1 MGTLGRTWE
10 LVKESFA
17 VLLADK
23 EILLFPVLSSIA
35 AILVSV
41 TFLVPLHQI
50 GAFEA
55 MEQGRGETVDY
66 ILLFFWYYLSYFV
79 IIFFNSGLVA
89 CANIRLSGGDPTV
102 RDGLRIAFGRL
113 DRILVWALVA
123 ATVGLI
129 LRTLEQRSRRL
140 GRLVISLLGLG
151 WTLITYF
158 IVPVIIFE
166 NRSVFDSIRRSS
178 ELFRRNWGEQVAGG
192 FGFGLLF
199 FLLALPGLALGV
211 LGSGIH
217 LIAGIALAVIYFLV
231 LSAVGAAV
239 KGIFTVALYRYAT
252 QGEVPAGF
260 SKHLVQGAFT
270 APTSRWR

>member
-217 LIAGIALAVIYFLV
+217 LIVGIALAVIYFLV